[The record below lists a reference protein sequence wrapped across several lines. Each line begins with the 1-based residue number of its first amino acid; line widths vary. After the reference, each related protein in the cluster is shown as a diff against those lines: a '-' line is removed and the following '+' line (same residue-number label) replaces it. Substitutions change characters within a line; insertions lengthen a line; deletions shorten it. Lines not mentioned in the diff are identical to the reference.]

1 MVKTVAKTVVG
12 KVTKAKSRH
21 PLYSD
26 MVLEAIIFNGYKK
39 VSRQAILKH
48 VMEKYSLNF
57 EFAKRNVKKALKQL
71 LEDETIL
78 PSAEAG
84 KSGAGSYKMMA
95 ASVHAYRNKESEVP
109 KKKAKDEPR
118 PRMKVAKKPK
128 AVGSSSK
135 RDVSKA
141 KSKVEKVKSS
151 GDKEKKS
158 KSVK

>member
-1 MVKTVAKTVVG
+1 M
-12 KVTKAKSRH
+12 
-21 PLYSD
+21 
-26 MVLEAIIFNGYKK
+26 
-39 VSRQAILKH
+39 KH

-84 KSGAGSYKMMA
+84 KNGAGSYKMMA
-95 ASVHAYRNKESEVP
+95 ASVHAYRNKEAEVP
-109 KKKAKDEPR
+109 KKKAKDSPK
-118 PRMKVAKKPK
+118 MKVAKKPK
-128 AVGSSSK
+128 AVGSS
-135 RDVSKA
+135 SKA

>member
-1 MVKTVAKTVVG
+1 MAKTVAKTVVG

-39 VSRQAILKH
+39 VSRQAIMKH

-84 KSGAGSYKMMA
+84 KNGAGSYKMMA
-95 ASVHAYRNKESEVP
+95 ASVHAYRNKEAEVP
-109 KKKAKDEPR
+109 KKKAKDSPK
-118 PRMKVAKKPK
+118 MKVAKKPK

-135 RDVSKA
+135 RDVSK
-141 KSKVEKVKSS
+141 SKVEKVKSS
-151 GDKEKKS
+151 GAKEKKS

>member
-1 MVKTVAKTVVG
+1 MG
-12 KVTKAKSRH
+12 
-21 PLYSD
+21 
-26 MVLEAIIFNGYKK
+26 AIM
-39 VSRQAILKH
+39 KH

-84 KSGAGSYKMMA
+84 KNGAGSYKMMA
-95 ASVHAYRNKESEVP
+95 ASVHAYRTKEAEVP
-109 KKKAKDEPR
+109 KKKAKDSPK
-118 PRMKVAKKPK
+118 MKVAKKPK

-135 RDVSKA
+135 RDVSK
-141 KSKVEKVKSS
+141 SKVEKVKSS
-151 GDKEKKS
+151 GDKGKKS

>member
-12 KVTKAKSRH
+12 KDTKAKSRH

-39 VSRQAILKH
+39 VSRQAIMKH

-109 KKKAKDEPR
+109 KKKAKDSPR

-128 AVGSSSK
+128 AVDSSSK

-141 KSKVEKVKSS
+141 KVEKVKSS
-151 GDKEKKS
+151 GDKGKKS

>member
-12 KVTKAKSRH
+12 KDTKAKSRH

-39 VSRQAILKH
+39 VSRQAIMKH

-84 KSGAGSYKMMA
+84 KNGAGSYKMMA
-95 ASVHAYRNKESEVP
+95 ASVHAYRNKELEMP
-109 KKKAKDEPR
+109 KKKAKDSPK
-118 PRMKVAKKPK
+118 MKVAKKPK

>member
-1 MVKTVAKTVVG
+1 M
-12 KVTKAKSRH
+12 
-21 PLYSD
+21 
-26 MVLEAIIFNGYKK
+26 
-39 VSRQAILKH
+39 KH

-109 KKKAKDEPR
+109 KKKAKDAPR
-118 PRMKVAKKPK
+118 PRMKVAKPK
-128 AVGSSSK
+128 AVDSSSK

-141 KSKVEKVKSS
+141 KVKKVKSS
-151 GDKEKKS
+151 GDKGKQS
-158 KSVK
+158 KSV

>member
-1 MVKTVAKTVVG
+1 MAKTVAKTVVG

-84 KSGAGSYKMMA
+84 KNGAGSYKMMA
-95 ASVHAYRNKESEVP
+95 ASVHAYRNKEAEVP
-109 KKKAKDEPR
+109 KKKAKDSPK
-118 PRMKVAKKPK
+118 MKVAKKPK

-135 RDVSKA
+135 RDVSK
-141 KSKVEKVKSS
+141 SKVEKVKSS
-151 GDKEKKS
+151 GAKEKKS

>member
-12 KVTKAKSRH
+12 KDTKAKSRH

-39 VSRQAILKH
+39 VSRQAIMKH

-109 KKKAKDEPR
+109 KKKAKDSPK
-118 PRMKVAKKPK
+118 PKMKVAKKPK

>member
-1 MVKTVAKTVVG
+1 M
-12 KVTKAKSRH
+12 
-21 PLYSD
+21 
-26 MVLEAIIFNGYKK
+26 
-39 VSRQAILKH
+39 KH

-95 ASVHAYRNKESEVP
+95 ASVHAYRNKEAEVP
-109 KKKAKDEPR
+109 KKKAKDK
-118 PRMKVAKKPK
+118 MKVAKKPK

-158 KSVK
+158 K

>member
-1 MVKTVAKTVVG
+1 MG
-12 KVTKAKSRH
+12 
-21 PLYSD
+21 
-26 MVLEAIIFNGYKK
+26 VLEAIIFNGYKK
-39 VSRQAILKH
+39 VSRQAIMKH
-48 VMEKYSLNF
+48 V
-57 EFAKRNVKKALKQL
+57 

-84 KSGAGSYKMMA
+84 KNGAGSYKMMA
-95 ASVHAYRNKESEVP
+95 ASVHAYRNKELEMP
-109 KKKAKDEPR
+109 KKKAKDSPK
-118 PRMKVAKKPK
+118 MKVAKKPK

-151 GDKEKKS
+151 GEKEKKS